1 MRKKRNK
8 LFPAVATLTGTII
21 GAGFLGIPYAVAKT
35 GFFIGL
41 AYIVLLCFVMLM
53 INLYL
58 GEIALRTKGEH
69 QLPGYAKRYLGVF
82 GRVLMLFSM
91 IFGIYSALIAYM
103 LGEGESLSMIF
114 FANTNHG
121 FAFSLVFWLFMSL
134 LIARG
139 FRTMKKGESI
149 GLVLVL
155 FMLLSIVVYYGP
167 KIELSRIMYSS
178 AKQVFMPLG
187 VILFSFL
194 GFSAMPEL
202 ERVLHG
208 QESLMKK
215 AIIIGMLI
223 PLAVYTIFTFVVLGY
238 AGKSVSEIATLS
250 LARIFVF
257 LGVITMFTAF
267 FALSIALRDM
277 YMFDFGMR
285 KKKATLLVI
294 TPPLLIFLALKK
306 FGLASFS
313 QLLALAG
320 NISGSITGLLV
331 LLMIIRA
338 KKLGNRKPEYSM
350 PVSWPLLA
358 LLLLIFLV
366 AVSSKFIF
374 S

>member
-1 MRKKRNK
+1 MQKKRNK

-21 GAGFLGIPYAVAKT
+21 GAGFLGIPYAVART
-35 GFFIGL
+35 GFLIGL
-41 AYIVLLCFVMLM
+41 AYIVLLWFVMLM

-69 QLPGYAKRYLGVF
+69 QLPGYAKRYLGAF
-82 GRVLMLFSM
+82 GRMIMLFSM

-103 LGEGESLSMIF
+103 LAEGESLSMIF
-114 FANTNHG
+114 FANTNYG
-121 FAFSLVFWLFMSL
+121 LAFSLTFWLFMSL

-167 KIELSRIMYSS
+167 KIELSNLAYSS

-187 VILFSFL
+187 VILFAFL
-194 GFSAMPEL
+194 GFSALPEL

-223 PLAVYTIFTFVVLGY
+223 PLTVYAVFTFVVLGY
-238 AGKSVSEIATLS
+238 AGKAINEIATLS

-294 TPPLLIFLALKK
+294 VPTLLIFLALKK

-320 NISGSITGLLV
+320 NISGGITGLLV

-338 KKLGNRKPEYSM
+338 KKLGNREPEYSM
-350 PVSWPLLA
+350 PISWPLLA